1 MPEEGVRGQLLLFPF
16 SKGGEGGK
24 RCPAQ
29 ILIFIVVTSLFAPA
43 CFPRLKKCTE
53 TLLLQYRKETKC
65 FFVKNCAFVDFH
77 IFIFNRLMLQAIF

>member
-1 MPEEGVRGQLLLFPF
+1 MPEEGVREQLLPLPF

-24 RCPAQ
+24 KCPAQ

-43 CFPRLKKCTE
+43 CFPRLKICTE
-53 TLLLQYRKETKC
+53 TLLLQYRKENKC
-65 FFVKNCAFVDFH
+65 FFVKSCTFADFR